1 MHALH
6 GAPVHRY
13 AIFKHILNVLY
24 KMYSI
29 SKNLIKCSV
38 NNMQTGVS
46 VVSVKF
52 IARKHVR
59 MLFEIN
65 ISILTNSIN
74 LYYSS

>member
-1 MHALH
+1 
-6 GAPVHRY
+6 
-13 AIFKHILNVLY
+13 
-24 KMYSI
+24 
-29 SKNLIKCSV
+29 
-38 NNMQTGVS
+38 MQTGVS